1 MYYLGYWCT
10 TDSYKSRNPFPSNP
24 SYAPCCDSTD
34 RTPLRHHFV
43 AQELFSFS
51 SLLASV
57 PSVPYISLYS
67 QIWWSTGS
75 TSSLGDQKSVKKQED
90 KAQKSDGPE
99 SSPMSWSQLCVL
111 LVGPSQ
117 GAPNRVAA
125 VATVLLQY
133 LRPSVILEQS
143 PHSYSVQE
151 QLTKI

>member
-75 TSSLGDQKSVKKQED
+75 TSSLKGQKSVKKQDD
-90 KAQKSDGPE
+90 KIQKCAE
-99 SSPMSWSQLCVL
+99 SSPMSWSQLSVL
-111 LVGPSQ
+111 FGGPSH
-117 GAPNRVAA
+117 GAPYRVAA
-125 VATVLLQY
+125 LAIVLLQS
-133 LRPSVILEQS
+133 LVPFLTLEQS
-143 PHSYSVQE
+143 PHSYLVQE
-151 QLTKI
+151 QSTGT